1 MIRIFSV
8 VLLLLFVSNSVS
20 FSQKIPKTEWDSLL
34 RTVGQENFRS
44 SAVQA
49 EKYLLLFTKDDRS
62 LEKALLVYIDIFSHS
77 GMVSLKQETF
87 DELKQHIEPYNGQ
100 QAVLPGFPVSLTETP
115 DFNKIHL
122 YDTDTTTGF
131 VAASNAK
138 ADAVLCFCFFTFK
151 KKLNTIEFL
160 GRSVEAGG
168 TIEKIEVNPKKS
180 LDWIL
185 RLTLKNAYIFKDE
198 RR

>member
-1 MIRIFSV
+1 MKRI
-8 VLLLLFVSNSVS
+8 LLLSLCMIIATSAVS
-20 FSQKIPKTEWDSLL
+20 FSQKIPKTQWDSLL
-34 RTVGQENFRS
+34 KNISQENFRS

-49 EKYLLLFTKDDRS
+49 EKYLLSFTKDDRS
-62 LEKALLVYIDIFSHS
+62 LEKALLVYVDIFSHS

-87 DELKQHIEPYNGQ
+87 DELKQNIELYIGQ

-138 ADAVLCFCFFTFK
+138 ANAVLCFCFFTFK

-168 TIEKIEVNPKKS
+168 TIEKIEINQKKS

-185 RLTLKNAYIFKDE
+185 RLTFKNAYIFKDE
-198 RR
+198 KR

>member
-1 MIRIFSV
+1 MKRI
-8 VLLLLFVSNSVS
+8 LLLSLCMIIATSAVS
-20 FSQKIPKTEWDSLL
+20 FSQKIPKTQWDSLL
-34 RTVGQENFRS
+34 KNISQENFRS

-49 EKYLLLFTKDDRS
+49 EKYLLSFTKDDRS

-87 DELKQHIEPYNGQ
+87 DELKQNIELYIGQ

-138 ADAVLCFCFFTFK
+138 ANAVLCFCFFTFK

-168 TIEKIEVNPKKS
+168 TIEKIEINQKKS

-185 RLTLKNAYIFKDE
+185 RLTFKNAYIFKDE
-198 RR
+198 KR

>member
-1 MIRIFSV
+1 MIIATSA
-8 VLLLLFVSNSVS
+8 VS
-20 FSQKIPKTEWDSLL
+20 FSQKIPKTQWDSLL
-34 RTVGQENFRS
+34 KNISQENFRS

-49 EKYLLLFTKDDRS
+49 EKYLLSFTKDDRS
-62 LEKALLVYIDIFSHS
+62 LEKALLVYVDIFSHS

-87 DELKQHIEPYNGQ
+87 DELKQNIELYIGQ

-138 ADAVLCFCFFTFK
+138 ANAVLCFCFFTFK

-168 TIEKIEVNPKKS
+168 TIEKIEINQKKS

-185 RLTLKNAYIFKDE
+185 RLTFKNAYIFKDE
-198 RR
+198 KR

>member
-1 MIRIFSV
+1 MNRI
-8 VLLLLFVSNSVS
+8 VLLPLWMILATCSVS
-20 FSQKIPKTEWDSLL
+20 FSQKIPKTQWDTLL
-34 RTVGQENFRS
+34 RTVGQEDFRS

-49 EKYLLLFTKDDRS
+49 EKYLLSFTKDDRS

-77 GMVSLKQETF
+77 GMTAAKQETF
-87 DELKQHIEPYNGQ
+87 EELKQHLELYIGQ
-100 QAVLPGFPVSLTETP
+100 QAVLPGFPVSISEAP

-131 VAASNAK
+131 IAASNAK
-138 ADAVLCFCFFTFK
+138 ATSVLCFCFFTFK
-151 KKLNTIEFL
+151 KKLNTVEFL

-185 RLTLKNAYIFKDE
+185 RLTIKNAYIFKDE
-198 RR
+198 KR